1 MTDFAATLAR
11 VAGWESVPGRSRGQ
25 TPGTSPFA
33 RPVVDL
39 AAVLAAILSVGAA
52 GGGVTP
58 GLFPAASLG
67 ALICLAAC
75 GAYDRRFRRWDLRTE
90 ALPALKGACIFSALF
105 AAVIATTAG
114 DGFNLIGLLIFSF
127 AAPAGLVLGRLALAA
142 ASLVGASLC
151 GAQRKVLLWGHP
163 GMVNSLAQALND
175 LPLERF
181 DIERHACRTPVG
193 ENVDREAEQ
202 IALRAAQE
210 VTNEVILCEHPCGM
224 SGLPAVVDALTRR
237 GITLHVV
244 SGSLGRA
251 AAALP
256 FSTESLCGAPLF
268 SFRPRPQPIAYA
280 IKRLTDVVAAA
291 VAAVILLPLWAIL
304 AMVLAHVQGRP
315 VVFRQKRVRE
325 GGRRFDL
332 YKFRTMVSRG
342 KWPDPSV
349 LESINERTGP
359 MFKARC
365 DPRVT
370 PLGHWLRRLCID
382 ETPQVLNVLKGEISL
397 IGARPPLPSEVKCYK
412 RWHRERFAGWMGIT
426 GLWQVSKR
434 AELEFEDI
442 VFLDMYYNYNFNP
455 ALDLKIAL
463 ETFTAVATGRC
474 YA

>member
-11 VAGWESVPGRSRGQ
+11 VAGRKSVSGRKSRQ
-25 TPGTSPFA
+25 TPGISPFA

-39 AAVLAAILSVGAA
+39 AAVMAAILSVGVVTD
-52 GGGVTP
+52 GVTP
-58 GLFPAASLG
+58 GLLPAAGLG
-67 ALICLAAC
+67 ALLCLALC
-75 GAYDRRFRRWDLRTE
+75 GAYDRRFRRWDFRTE
-90 ALPALKGACIFSALF
+90 ALSALKGACIFSALF
-105 AAVIATTAG
+105 AAVIATTAWG
-114 DGFNLIGLLIFSF
+114 GFNLAGLLIFSF
-127 AAPAGLVLGRLALAA
+127 AAPAGLVMGRLALAA
-142 ASLVGASLC
+142 ASLAGARLY
-151 GAQRKVLLWGHP
+151 GTQRKILLWGRP

-181 DIERHACRTPVG
+181 DIHRQTSRGPAG
-193 ENVDREAEQ
+193 ANVAAEAEA

-210 VTNEVILCEHPCGM
+210 GTGEVILCEHPCGM

-244 SGSLGRA
+244 SGSLARA
-251 AAALP
+251 ATALP
-256 FSTESLCGAPLF
+256 FSTESLRGAPLF
-268 SFRPRPQPIAYA
+268 SFCPRPHAVAYA
-280 IKRLTDVVAAA
+280 VKRLTDVVAAA
-291 VAAVILLPLWAIL
+291 VAAVILLPLWAVL
-304 AMVLAHVQGRP
+304 AVVLAHVQGRP
-315 VVFRQKRVRE
+315 VVFRQERVRE

-370 PLGHWLRRLCID
+370 PLGRWLRRLCID
-382 ETPQVLNVLKGEISL
+382 ETLQVLNVLKGEISL

-434 AELEFEDI
+434 AELEFDDV
-442 VFLDMYYNYNFNP
+442 VFLDMYYNCNFNP